1 MYSLCFRTPL
11 YAALFDGFKTSL
23 QNVSLY
29 KDWNR
34 MTPKNGETLQKV
46 ENFHRVSISST
57 LNASDILSYF
67 CYRLHTIAL
76 AKVLNILLF
85 SKYFSLYFHLLTLI
99 YHSEDIFTPTPC

>member
-1 MYSLCFRTPL
+1 MDSIGTSLACNFPSMYSLCFRTPL

-46 ENFHRVSISST
+46 ADFHRVSINELKRVPISIS
-57 LNASDILSYF
+57 ARRY
-67 CYRLHTIAL
+67 TIAL
-76 AKVLNILLF
+76 AKV
-85 SKYFSLYFHLLTLI
+85 
-99 YHSEDIFTPTPC
+99 